1 MTRNSVSV
9 ANWGPWNS
17 LTGTRV
23 EGKLVVFITIA
34 VECVYSIVIHKH
46 EVSL

>member
-1 MTRNSVSV
+1 MTRNSVSA
-9 ANWGPWNS
+9 ANRGPWNS

-23 EGKLVVFITIA
+23 GEKLVIFITIA
-34 VECVYSIVIHKH
+34 VECVYSIVFYKR